1 MTTDLLSLLSDLLLD
16 GVLVLLHQLISGCIA
31 DVVVALEVFVVR
43 YSLEVLLRGTESIAF
58 VGVLVSEAV
67 GTDDLIHTVVWAVR
81 SYVVLEVDRLAKSCL
96 DERLSHLTILD
107 YGILYSE
114 FLLHEAGD
122 RGGRYVHRG
131 EVLHAVAT
139 VDIEYPASWAKAV
152 CRIDITAILLIE
164 FQAPVAFV
172 VLPEGLEV
180 VDVGTLGAEDI
191 TEEALL
197 SHVERGELEEVIDAV
212 LEHHAVTLRAL
223 SRVDDVPSFL
233 EGRHSWYFTSDV
245 LALLHSI
252 DHHRGVTCPVGSD
265 VDQVNVGAVAELLP
279 CVFATAV
286 SSCFGEACLLE
297 DGLALL
303 DTVGMKVTESL
314 DLYALDLGEA
324 LDGTRATHTKPDE
337 ADANDGH
344 RSMTESEYISLPS
357 GALRDSGLE

>member
-1 MTTDLLSLLSDLLLD
+1 M
-16 GVLVLLHQLISGCIA
+16 
-31 DVVVALEVFVVR
+31 
-43 YSLEVLLRGTESIAF
+43 
-58 VGVLVSEAV
+58 
-67 GTDDLIHTVVWAVR
+67 
-81 SYVVLEVDRLAKSCL
+81 
-96 DERLSHLTILD
+96 
-107 YGILYSE
+107 
-114 FLLHEAGD
+114 
-122 RGGRYVHRG
+122 
-131 EVLHAVAT
+131 
-139 VDIEYPASWAKAV
+139 DIEYPASWAKAV
-152 CRIDITAILLIE
+152 RSVYVTTILLIE
-164 FQAPVAFV
+164 LQAPVAFV

-180 VDVGTLGAEDI
+180 VDVSTLSAEDI

-197 SHVERGELEEVIDAV
+197 SHVERGELEEVIHAV
-212 LEHHAVTLRAL
+212 LEHHAVTLCAL

-245 LALLHSI
+245 LALLHGI

-265 VDQVNVGAVAELLP
+265 VDQVNVRAVTELLP
-279 CVFATAV
+279 CIFATAV
-286 SSCFGEACLLE
+286 GSSFGEACLLE

-303 DTVGMKVTESL
+303 DTVGVKVTERL